1 MNKTEQKKHL
11 TKSVIAFMNAKEY
24 EVANDES
31 GRIIFWNG
39 KKGNESKEIQYS
51 RNGDVTITKWATDNE
66 KEDASKLESFVKII
80 KQRLGMSN

>member
-1 MNKTEQKKHL
+1 MNKTEKNKHL

-39 KKGNESKEIQYS
+39 KEGNESKEIEYS
-51 RNGDVTITKWATDNE
+51 RNGDVTITKWASEEE
-66 KEDASKLESFVKII
+66 KVDASKLESFIKIVK
-80 KQRLGMSN
+80 QGLAL